1 MDLQVQ
7 ISGIQLQDN
16 VTNHQV
22 VHCITPSSMRHGLLS
37 IMPNGANR
45 VTSTSTLETSPLKL
59 QQGGAYI
66 HTGLFARFTR
76 DYVLRTDP

>member
-1 MDLQVQ
+1 VDLQVQ

-16 VTNHQV
+16 VTDHQV
-22 VHCITPSSMRHGLLS
+22 VHCITPSSMRHGLVS

-59 QQGGAYI
+59 QQGGANI

-76 DYVLRTDP
+76 DYVLRADP

>member
-1 MDLQVQ
+1 M
-7 ISGIQLQDN
+7 G
-16 VTNHQV
+16 
-22 VHCITPSSMRHGLLS
+22 HGLVS

-66 HTGLFARFTR
+66 HTGLFARFNW
-76 DYVLRTDP
+76 DYVLGADP